1 MKPDVTVYG
10 LPHSFL
16 IVAGTFQKKTVN
28 VLSRFKNTAGYFKV
42 ETQAYLKHQPVHI
55 RIKVIKYRHYTC
67 KRPLKM
73 LLVYLFKMKALHKH
87 SSLNGTIIFKCT
99 FWIFKIIINEQK
111 RKKRCLSIPRNEF
124 MFFERVSV
132 GVRIRIFQLAD
143 WF

>member
-10 LPHSFL
+10 LPHSFV

-28 VLSRFKNTAGYFKV
+28 VLSRFKDTPGSFKV

-55 RIKVIKYRHYTC
+55 WIKVIKHRHYTC

-73 LLVYLFKMKALHKH
+73 LLVYLFKMKALHKL

-111 RKKRCLSIPRNEF
+111 RKKDVLVFLEMSLCFLRGCQWELGSGYF
-124 MFFERVSV
+124 S
-132 GVRIRIFQLAD
+132 
-143 WF
+143 